1 MPTVLLVRPA
11 NNAVAIEL
19 STWGATLNS
28 FSGSSATTVGIDLRS
43 AAANRAAVDSSL
55 PQHDGLFF
63 FGHGTPTKLLG
74 ANSDLLD
81 INNAGLASGKAI
93 VAIACSSADALGPA
107 AINVGVGA
115 YIGFT
120 KKLTW
125 ISGDPDG
132 KFQPAICLGPETL
145 MQGGSIRDAV
155 KAMQNALVQVENYYH
170 SGVGRTSPDAAIG
183 FLSAFWDR
191 SCLKSLGNDYF
202 TL

>member
-28 FSGSSATTVGIDLRS
+28 FSGSRATIGADLPS
-43 AAANRAAVDSSL
+43 AAATRAAVDSSL
-55 PQHDGLFF
+55 PQHNGLFF

-74 ANSDLLD
+74 ASSDLLD
-81 INNAGLASGKAI
+81 VNNVSLASGGAI
-93 VAIACSSADALGPA
+93 VAIACSSADTLGPA
-107 AINVGVGA
+107 AIKSGVEA

-125 ISGDPDG
+125 ISGDPDR
-132 KFQPAICLGPETL
+132 KFQPAICSGAETL
-145 MQGGSIRDAV
+145 MQGGSMKDAV
-155 KAMQNALVQVENYYH
+155 GAMQKALSQVENYYH
-170 SGVGRTSPDAAIG
+170 SGAGRTSPDAAIG

-191 SCLKSLGNDYF
+191 SYLKSLGNDYF
-202 TL
+202 KL